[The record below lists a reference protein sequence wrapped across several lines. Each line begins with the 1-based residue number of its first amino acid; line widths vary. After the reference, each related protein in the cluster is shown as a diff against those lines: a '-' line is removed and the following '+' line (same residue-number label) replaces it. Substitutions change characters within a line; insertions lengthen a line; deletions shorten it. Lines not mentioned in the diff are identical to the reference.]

1 MYKVLVTPLEQ
12 IGRFSNALSILERKG
27 CEIIRSSYPHPV
39 AEKDLERIIRGIDA
53 IIAGNDEL
61 TAKVIQA
68 ADKLRVVSRY
78 GSGMN
83 TVDVEAATKKRIVVT
98 YTPNHNAV
106 ADFTI
111 GLMLCLARRICEANV
126 SVKSGNWERPFLGM
140 DLCRKTLGV
149 IGTGRIGQ
157 AVIRRVKGF
166 EMKVLAYDI
175 QENQRMAEELELNY
189 VSLKELLE
197 QADFVSIHVPLC
209 DETNGLIGEKAIGLM
224 KSSAYLINVAR
235 GGIVD
240 EEALYQAL
248 KEKRLAGAALDVY
261 AQEPPS
267 RRHPLLKLENVIA
280 TPHMGVDSREVI
292 KNMDL
297 IATENVLKVLNGQ
310 APLYAVNLPFPEA
323 E

>member
-12 IGRFSNALSILERKG
+12 IGRFSDALSILGQKG
-27 CEIIRSSYPHPV
+27 CKIIRSPYPHPM
-39 AEKDLERIIRGIDA
+39 AEKDLQMIIRGVDA

-61 TAKVIQA
+61 TAGVIQA
-68 ADKLRVVSRY
+68 ADKLQVISRY

-83 TVDVEAATKKRIVVT
+83 NVDVEAATKKGIVVT

-111 GLMLCLARRICEANV
+111 GLMLCLARRICEANL
-126 SVKSGNWERPFLGM
+126 SVKAGNWERPFLGT
-140 DLCRKTLGV
+140 DLWRKTLGV
-149 IGTGRIGQ
+149 IGAGRIGR

-175 QENQRMAEELELNY
+175 QENEKTAENLEFEY
-189 VSLKELLE
+189 VSLEGLLE
-197 QADFVSIHVPLC
+197 QADFVSMHVPLC
-209 DETNGLIGEKAIGLM
+209 DETKGLIGEKAIGLM
-224 KSSAYLINVAR
+224 KPSAYLINVAR

-240 EEALYQAL
+240 EKALYQAL

-267 RRHPLLKLENVIA
+267 RGHPLLKLKNVIV
-280 TPHMGVDSREVI
+280 TPHMGVDSREGI
-292 KNMDL
+292 KDMDL
-297 IATENVLKVLNGQ
+297 VATENVLRVLNGK
-310 APLYAVNLPFPEA
+310 APLYAVNLPFTEDK
-323 E
+323 